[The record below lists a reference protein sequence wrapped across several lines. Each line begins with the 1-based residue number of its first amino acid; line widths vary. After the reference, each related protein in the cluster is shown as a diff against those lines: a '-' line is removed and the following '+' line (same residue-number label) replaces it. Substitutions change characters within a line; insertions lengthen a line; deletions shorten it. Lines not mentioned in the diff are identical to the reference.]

1 MLNAIYS
8 GSGEYDGS
16 TLMATY
22 SAYLPDLPEDSAY
35 EFNTGVVYNISCK
48 VYPNRI
54 LIFMRVKDGANLDLA
69 TLTSDGNTTD
79 TPKTIMFSL
88 QPNFVQDINDKCT
101 ALKTDQDIDLFLFH
115 DQYYDVSYVEK
126 NLFCKPATDFETPP
140 KPDEDESNLESPVII
155 IPKKGKPGKLV
166 IKSIVKL

>member
-8 GSGEYDGS
+8 GSGEYDGA

-48 VYPNRI
+48 AYPNRI
-54 LIFMRVKDGANLDLA
+54 LIFMRVKDGANYD
-69 TLTSDGNTTD
+69 LTSVTNDGNTTD

-88 QPNFVQDINDKCT
+88 QPNFVQDINDKCI

-115 DQYYDVSYVEK
+115 DQYYDDSYVEK

-140 KPDEDESNLESPVII
+140 KPDEDENNLESPVII

>member
-1 MLNAIYS
+1 MQNAIYS
-8 GSGEYDGS
+8 GSGEYDGA

-35 EFNTGVVYNISCK
+35 EFNTGVIYNISCK
-48 VYPNRI
+48 TYPNRI
-54 LIFMRVKDGANLDLA
+54 LIFMRVKDGANLDLT

-88 QPNFVQDINDKCT
+88 HSNFVENINDSCKK
-101 ALKTDQDIDLFLFH
+101 LDKDKDIDLFLFH
-115 DQYYDVSYVEK
+115 DQYFDASYVEK
-126 NLFCKPATDFETPP
+126 NLFCKPASDFEIPP

-155 IPKKGKPGKLV
+155 VPKKGKPGKLV